1 MFRRLLDAAFV
12 ALFIASIY
20 MALYVIMMHLQDT
33 GAI

>member
-1 MFRRLLDAAFV
+1 MFRRLLDAVFV

-20 MALYVIMMHLQDT
+20 MSLYVIMMHLQDI